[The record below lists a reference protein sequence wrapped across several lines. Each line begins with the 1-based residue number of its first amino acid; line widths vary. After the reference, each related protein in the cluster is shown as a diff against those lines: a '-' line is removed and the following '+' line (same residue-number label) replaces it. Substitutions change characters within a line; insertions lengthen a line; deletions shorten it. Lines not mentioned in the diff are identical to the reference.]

1 MVDIGARAAVLGF
14 ELVGCLPIGKSTT
27 TESLKQWLTAGMQ
40 GTMEW
45 MARPDALAK
54 RADPQLIL
62 PSAKSIIVMAYQYTP
77 PMIPLHLLN
86 DPSRGII
93 ARYALYDDYH
103 KVLEGKLAA
112 LAEQLRAQAGVVEWK
127 AYVDTGPILE
137 REWAEA
143 AGLGFTGRNA
153 NLINYQKGSYLF
165 LCELIVDVELPQMT
179 QRKIG
184 SCGTCHNCSK
194 ACPTGAIV
202 DDRTID
208 ARKCISYLTIEH
220 RGSIPEWIRPLM
232 KNRIYGCDICQE
244 VCPWNSKPQAQ
255 HKPDFVVREDL
266 VAPPLEVLLFFDDEA
281 YRERFAKSPIKRAKR
296 EGFMR
301 NVAIALGNWGTR
313 DAQLLL
319 RDMERRDPS
328 LLVQEHVAWALSQIQ

>member
-1 MVDIGARAAVLGF
+1 MFDIAAYAQSLGF
-14 ELVGCLPIGKSTT
+14 ELTGCLRIHPSTT
-27 TESLKQWLTAGMQ
+27 SDALHTWLEQGMQ
-40 GTMEW
+40 GTMDW
-45 MARPDALAK
+45 MARPDAVQK
-54 RADPQLIL
+54 REDPRVIL
-62 PSAKSIIVMAYQYTP
+62 PSAKSVIVLAYQYTP
-77 PMIPLHLLN
+77 EQIPAELLN

-103 KVLEGKLAA
+103 KVVGDALETLAQE
-112 LAEQLRAQAGVVEWK
+112 LVRSVGVKEYR

-153 NLINYQKGSYLF
+153 NLINYQNGSYLF
-165 LCELIVDVELPQMT
+165 LCEILVDVELPEIT
-179 QRKIG
+179 RRKIG
-184 SCGTCHNCSK
+184 SCGTCHACGN

-202 DDRTID
+202 ADRTID

-244 VCPWNSKPQAQ
+244 VCPWNGKPKAQQKPQF
-255 HKPDFVVREDL
+255 PVREDL
-266 VAPPLEVLLFFDDEA
+266 VAPKLETLLHFDDESFRA
-281 YRERFAKSPIKRAKR
+281 QFAKSPIKRAKR

-301 NVAIALGNWGTR
+301 NVSIALGNWGTH
-313 DAQLLL
+313 DAELLL
-319 RDMERRDPS
+319 RDIIARDQSPI
-328 LLVQEHVAWALSQIQ
+328 VQEHAQWALLRIH